1 MAQKQFR
8 HVIEAS
14 IERITSFWLQLLPVE
29 DAAAN
34 SIEVALGRK
43 VTGSKLGTNEDFH
56 NKISVKIY
64 PSSCDLNAHINS

>member
-43 VTGSKLGTNEDFH
+43 VTGSKLG
-56 NKISVKIY
+56 
-64 PSSCDLNAHINS
+64 PSEGFSQQNLC